1 MARAWRQ
8 SEREHFM
15 KAKLNRRSFVSLA
28 LTGAIASCAQ
38 AATQTAGQTAGTT
51 SKRSGKELRVGA
63 CQILTYPEP
72 KRSAE
77 KICHWLEVAAQE
89 ALDVVAF
96 PEASVCGYTCDKD
109 YWKQANP
116 AEFQAAE
123 NVILATARKLGIA
136 VVLGS
141 AHWEEGKVF
150 NSLLVADKGGEVRG
164 RYAKTFLAEAWPT
177 PGRKRLPVWTVAG
190 VKSCFI
196 ICHDVRYPE
205 LVRLPAIAGAQICY
219 LCSNESGLVEE
230 HKLSAYRAM
239 PISRATENGIYLVMA
254 NAPADANNIR
264 GDSQSHGNSKIV
276 NPDGNV
282 LCEAGFFNE
291 TLMSATIN
299 IDKATRSI
307 AQRTANEETILKR
320 WINEGVRLVEQEKP

>member
-1 MARAWRQ
+1 
-8 SEREHFM
+8 M
-15 KAKLNRRSFVSLA
+15 KGKLSRRSFVSLA
-28 LTGAIASCAQ
+28 STGV
-38 AATQTAGQTAGTT
+38 AATYAQTPAPTRGAVN
-51 SKRSGKELRVGA
+51 ELRVGA

-77 KICHWLEVAAQE
+77 KICHWLEKAAQDS
-89 ALDVVAF
+89 LDVVVF
-96 PEASVCGYTCDKD
+96 PEAAVCGYTCEKD
-109 YWKQANP
+109 YWKQADP
-116 AEFQAAE
+116 AAFQAAE
-123 NVILATARKLGIA
+123 EVILTSARKLKLA
-136 VVLGS
+136 VVLGT

-177 PGRKRLPVWTVAG
+177 PGRHRLPVWTVAG

-196 ICHDVRYPE
+196 ICHDIRYPE

-219 LCSNESGLVEE
+219 YSSNESGLLEE

-239 PISRATENGIYLVMA
+239 PISRATENTIYLVMA
-254 NAPADANNIR
+254 NAPADATNMR
-264 GDSQSHGNSKIV
+264 GDSQSHGNSKII

-282 LCEAGFFNE
+282 LGEAGFFGE
-291 TLMSATIN
+291 TLISATIN

-307 AQRTANEETILKR
+307 ANRTVTEQTILR
-320 WINEGVRLVEQEKP
+320 GWLRDGAQLVEREKP